1 MRFWNFLR
9 ERETSVRCQ
18 TFLLDC
24 WVHVMFA
31 RTHACQ
37 SKASYILFFEVLHS
51 MFFSFLFFIPFCLL
65 IFTHII
71 TPMQSE
77 VLGGWKKWCHSEDK
91 HFIFFSNKR
100 SVKENGLS
108 VVCMSL
114 HSEHKPCELVSQLLT
129 APLNSLDKHLQVI
142 WCDVGKQRHSWLE
155 KQLFS

>member
-31 RTHACQ
+31 HTHACQ

-51 MFFSFLFFIPFCLL
+51 MFFSFLFFSSYLSAFL
-65 IFTHII
+65 IFTRII

-77 VLGGWKKWCHSEDK
+77 ALGGWKKWCHSEDK
-91 HFIFFSNKR
+91 HFIFSQIREVLKKMSTQWF
-100 SVKENGLS
+100 
-108 VVCMSL
+108 VCLYTVNTSHVNWFHSYSL
-114 HSEHKPCELVSQLLT
+114 LLLT
-129 APLNSLDKHLQVI
+129 VQICICKSSGVM
-142 WCDVGKQRHSWLE
+142 LE
-155 KQLFS
+155 SRGTLG